1 MIEIGQIAPDFELP
15 AHDGTSVRLSERLE
29 QGAVVLYFYPADFTP
44 VCTAQACMVRDAHEK
59 LMASGYQVLGVSPQS
74 AESHEKFDA
83 KHGLGFTLLA
93 DTDKSVIKAYGAS
106 AAFGLLTRR
115 VTYLIGQDGV
125 VKDRAV
131 GDLSVKKHRSLIERA
146 MTPR

>member
-1 MIEIGQIAPDFELP
+1 MIGVGDQAPDFALP
-15 AHDGTSVRLSERLE
+15 AGDGSIVRLSERLKD
-29 QGAVVLYFYPADFTP
+29 GPVVLYFYPADFTP
-44 VCTAQACMVRDAHEK
+44 VCTAQACMVRDAHDT

-93 DTDKSVIKAYGAS
+93 DTEKKVIRAYGVS

-115 VTYLIGQDGV
+115 TTFLIGQDGV

-131 GDLSVKKHRSLIERA
+131 GDLSVTKHRRLIDRA
-146 MTPR
+146 TTR